1 MVNNKIDTIEN
12 NVIWKYPKKYLQ
24 FKGKYG
30 NVNLAVWKTMH
41 CE

>member
-1 MVNNKIDTIEN
+1 MVKNEICTVENKIN
-12 NVIWKYPKKYLQ
+12 WKYPKKYLQ
-24 FKGKYG
+24 FVGKCG